1 MSSIHF
7 YRDLPEREVFDQAID
22 ANDHHQAPADWWIV
36 IADVMNSTQAI
47 ESGAY
52 KDVNA
57 IGVACISAVLNVD
70 RSIEIPFVFGG
81 DGATFAVPDELRDRV
96 ILALRLAQ
104 RVSRESFG
112 FSLRVGLVQV
122 SDLLKQGFW
131 IRLAKVRLSSNNSQA
146 VFSGRGWNEADRW
159 IKDRQEQHVLWVHE
173 NQGPSNGSFEGFE
186 CRWKNVPSFK
196 DHKLTLMVMA
206 LSGKE
211 QTGQKT
217 YREVLNSIGKIYGK
231 ASDYHPLREQSMHLS
246 FNPQHLNQEWR
257 VRSSQLTIVGR
268 IHYAMRILLLNL
280 AGVYLFAFKKDTKT
294 VQWSRYV
301 KDMID
306 NSDFQKFDGTL
317 RMVIDGSD
325 TQFLALKTY
334 LDEMHRQGHLVYGI
348 HKSREAMLTCIVSSY
363 NDNHI
368 HFVDGSDGGYAM
380 AAHELKQQLATLYP

>member
-22 ANDHHQAPADWWIV
+22 ANDHHQAPADWWVV

-217 YREVLNSIGKIYGK
+217 YRE
-231 ASDYHPLREQSMHLS
+231 E
-246 FNPQHLNQEWR
+246 HLNQEWR

-268 IHYAMRILLLNL
+268 IHSAMRILLLNL

-334 LDEMHRQGHLVYGI
+334 LDEMHRQGHLAYGI